1 MANYS
6 HLDSILRQQLS
17 PTSVLS
23 VQTQG
28 NGYPNLSQIK
38 PSGLGHQQLSPS
50 EMLKANTSSLN
61 NNLQLPLSLLSD
73 FPSTST
79 SPNNSDYLSNKS
91 SNRSSFA
98 NQQVSQ
104 LPFVSSP
111 TFAPSTEL
119 WNNQNSFSDES
130 LNNNWNSYAINPIIA
145 PQPQQQ
151 QKSTFNDEFINYSY
165 LNKLSTQHELR
176 KPNISPLQSN
186 NQTISQQQ
194 RLQQNVFVP
203 QHKAQINKSLFKTE
217 LCDSYSKLGYCPYN
231 NKCQFAHG
239 EADLIKVPRSR
250 NFKTK
255 MCKNWLELGYCKY
268 GKRCCYK
275 HGQLDLPP
283 Y

>member
-1 MANYS
+1 MSHYS
-6 HLDSILRQQLS
+6 HLDTILRQQLS
-17 PTSVLS
+17 PTSVLG
-23 VQTQG
+23 QG
-28 NGYPNLSQIK
+28 NSSPNLSNTIS
-38 PSGLGHQQLSPS
+38 SGLGQQQLSPLDV
-50 EMLKANTSSLN
+50 MKANTSSLH

-73 FPSTST
+73 SPSTST

-98 NQQVSQ
+98 NQQLPQ

-111 TFAPSTEL
+111 TFAPSSDL
-119 WNNQNSFSDES
+119 WNNQNSLSDES
-130 LNNNWNSYAINPIIA
+130 LSKWNNSFPNPVVA

-151 QKSTFNDEFINYSY
+151 QQKLTFNEEFINYSY
-165 LNKLSTQHELR
+165 LNKISTQNELQQQ
-176 KPNISPLQSN
+176 NSQIN
-186 NQTISQQQ
+186 NLNPSQQQ
-194 RLQQNVFVP
+194 RSQQ
-203 QHKAQINKSLFKTE
+203 KAQINKSLFKTE

-239 EADLIKVPRSR
+239 EADLIKVPRNK

-275 HGQLDLPP
+275 HGQLDIPT